1 MPRKIRKKIQKTKE
15 EKVAEEY
22 FPVDKSDLRHA
33 IKKDIKYIDPKNLE
47 EIEVLG
53 KKKSPTK
60 RKTRKRS
67 LRKSKKK
74 KTEKY
79 FPPKINLKKEGYEL
93 IITEKPQA
101 ALKIASALGKPIKR
115 DNQRVP
121 YYEVDRQGEKIIVA
135 CAVGHLFTLKQKNS
149 GSDVPIFDIDWVPN
163 FLARKND
170 FTKRYYDTLLKLAK
184 NAGSLTV
191 ATDFDIEGEVIGLNV
206 VRFICNQKDANRMKF
221 STLTEKE
228 INKAYDEK
236 FHSIS
241 WGQAIAGET
250 RHYLD
255 WFYGINFSRAL
266 MNAIKTTGKF
276 RIMSIGRVQGPALNL
291 IVKKEREIQAF
302 KPKPYWQIFITVDD
316 ERLRG
321 RDNSQSSITC
331 ARSGAGKNKLELK
344 YNKDV
349 FEKGELKK
357 FENLNGKTATAE
369 TKKSEQIIPP
379 NPPFNLTTLQT
390 EAYKFHGI
398 TPSKTLQAAQSLYLS
413 GLISYPR
420 TSSQKLPDSINYKE
434 ILNNLS
440 KKYNVKNLI
449 TRKKPVE
456 GKKTDPAHPS
466 IHPTGEEQILS
477 GDEEKI
483 YNLVVKRFLSLFC
496 DDAIIDNKKVS
507 VKVNNI
513 ISHEQKL
520 KGKLSGPKDK
530 GVSFGEENRRL
541 SRIDN
546 KKVSA
551 KVDDLMFNARGTEI
565 RKKAWMEIYP
575 IKLKEIEI
583 QDMNGK
589 VKIINSRIEE
599 KETKPPKRFSPAS
612 IISELEKRNL
622 GTKATRSSI
631 LETLYG
637 RGYIK
642 EKSIEATSLG
652 ISLINTLEKYS
663 PIIIDE
669 ELTRHFEKEMEKIQE
684 SKKNFKQTPL
694 GVPQIIE
701 LRGKEDKIIDK
712 AKETITKIAKQF
724 VKNEKKIGIE
734 LLNANIKLQEKQKQ
748 ENKLNLCPICKKGDL
763 AITYS
768 RKTRR
773 HFVACNAYPDCKT
786 TYSLPP
792 NGTIKKTDKNCE
804 SCGFPMLMLLKKAR
818 KPWFFCFNSECET
831 NKKRLEEYRKK
842 KEEEN

>member
-1 MPRKIRKKIQKTKE
+1 MPKKIRKKIQKTKE
-15 EKVAEEY
+15 EIVAEEY

-33 IKKDIKYIDPKNLE
+33 IKKDIKYIDPKTLE

-53 KKKSPTK
+53 KKKSPAK
-60 RKTRKRS
+60 RKTRKKS

-79 FPPKINLKKEGYEL
+79 SAPKINLKKEGYEL

-121 YYEVDRQGEKIIVA
+121 YYEIDRQRKKIIVA

-149 GSDVPIFDIDWVPN
+149 GYNVPIFDIDWVPN

-236 FHSIS
+236 LPNIN

-302 KPKPYWQIFITVDD
+302 KPKPYWQIFITI
-316 ERLRG
+316 
-321 RDNSQSSITC
+321 DND
-331 ARSGAGKNKLELK
+331 KNKLELK
-344 YNKDV
+344 HNKDI
-349 FEKGELKK
+349 FGKEELKK

-440 KKYNVKNLI
+440 KKYNLEKLI
-449 TRKKPVE
+449 VRKKPIE
-456 GKKTDPAHPS
+456 GEKTDPAHPS

-477 GDEEKI
+477 GDEEKV
-483 YNLVVKRFLSLFC
+483 YNLIVKRFLSLFC
-496 DDAIIDNKKVS
+496 DDAIIDNKKIS
-507 VKVNNI
+507 VKVNNV

-520 KGKLSGPKDK
+520 KGKLS
-530 GVSFGEENRRL
+530 EENRRL

-546 KKVSA
+546 KKISA
-551 KVDDLMFNARGTEI
+551 TVDDLIFNARGTEI

-583 QDMNGK
+583 PDFDGE
-589 VKIINSRIEE
+589 VKIIDSRIEE
-599 KETKPPKRFSPAS
+599 KETKPSKRFSPAS

-622 GTKATRSSI
+622 GTKSTRSNI
-631 LETLYG
+631 LETLYD

-652 ISLINTLEKYS
+652 ISLIDTLEKYS

-669 ELTRHFEKEMEKIQE
+669 ELTRHFEKEMEEIQE
-684 SKKNFKQTPL
+684 SKENFKQ
-694 GVPQIIE
+694 
-701 LRGKEDKIIDK
+701 KEDKVIDE
-712 AKETITKIAKQF
+712 AKKTITKIAKQF
-724 VKNEKKIGIE
+724 VKNEKKIGVE
-734 LLNANIKLQEKQKQ
+734 LLNANIKLQEKQKE
-748 ENKLNLCPICKKGDL
+748 ENKLNVCPVCKKGNL
-763 AITYS
+763 LIINMRNKSNFIGCT
-768 RKTRR
+768 
-773 HFVACNAYPDCKT
+773 NYPNCKT

-792 NGTIKKTDKNCE
+792 NRIIKKTDKTCE
-804 SCGFPMLMLLKKAR
+804 SCGFPILMLLKKAR
-818 KPWFFCFNSECET
+818 KPWFFCFNRECET

-842 KEEEN
+842 KEEEDK